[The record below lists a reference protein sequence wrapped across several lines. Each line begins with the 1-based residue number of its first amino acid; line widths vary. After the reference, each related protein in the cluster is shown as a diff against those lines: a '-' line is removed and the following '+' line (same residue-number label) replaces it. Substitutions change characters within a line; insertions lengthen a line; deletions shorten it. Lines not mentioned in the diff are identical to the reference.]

1 MRIIAD
7 NSGADLATLLR
18 TIRIIEPELW
28 SSSNRRF
35 LLPRKLGDLDNPEYL
50 KEINEKVQKLQ
61 HYRYLLN
68 SGSITNSEY
77 ASLKD
82 QLLYG
87 ECEGCSACSWIG
99 STTPP
104 LKGRGLSLVD

>member
-7 NSGADLATLLR
+7 NLGADLATLLC
-18 TIRIIEPELW
+18 TIKFIEPELW
-28 SSSNRRF
+28 CSSNRRF
-35 LLPRKLGDLDNPEYL
+35 LLPQKLGDLDNPEYL
-50 KEINEKVQKLQ
+50 KEMNEKVQKLQ

-68 SGSITNSEY
+68 SGSITNSQY

-87 ECEGCSACSWIG
+87 GCQGCSA
-99 STTPP
+99 
-104 LKGRGLSLVD
+104 